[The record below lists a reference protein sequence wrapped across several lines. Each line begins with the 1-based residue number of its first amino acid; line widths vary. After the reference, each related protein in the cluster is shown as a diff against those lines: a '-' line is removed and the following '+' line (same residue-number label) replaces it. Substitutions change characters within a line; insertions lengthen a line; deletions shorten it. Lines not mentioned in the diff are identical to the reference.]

1 MNKKQFI
8 AKIALFPFFSFLL
21 LACGS
26 VLEPSIPTLIP
37 TAIRPEDEQRP
48 TEALALLPTFT
59 NQPDFQP
66 EVAGLTPEPFVT
78 SVATTTPI
86 LPTRTPTRTATPTI
100 TPTSPPTFTPRP
112 TAFPTITPTTVNTP
126 DSQPGNGDNP
136 THTPPPPSSPP
147 PPPPP
152 WTQPTPHPY
161 PQTILPRQGFAATLY
176 SQDNLTF
183 GQWRYIWSDYVPP
196 EYQVIQHIPMVAG
209 GPRSGIPTVEEL
221 QESDSRTPH
230 DYWLALNE
238 CEHQNQCNG
247 SPQSVADFYHNVVDR
262 LYAQGG
268 DPNARLIV
276 GGVNAHPCGIKWLRE
291 FVTYYQDT
299 YGPLPHAGWHFHL
312 YPEIRPQDP
321 VNCTGNWIFDDALF
335 PTPQAAFELWKQHAN
350 NALEFVQTYGHPSD
364 EVWFTEMGCLNY
376 GFHQVQA
383 PVCQADGFMSAYV
396 PLIMGWLNGEG
407 RWVTRYAWYTDW
419 STAYFKV
426 TMLLAEPFAP
436 DYTGP
441 LSLTEVGQF
450 YANLDA
456 AAALPLP
463 WP

>member
-1 MNKKQFI
+1 MNKKQFV
-8 AKIALFPFFSFLL
+8 AKTTLFSFLCFLL
-21 LACGS
+21 LACGTILQP
-26 VLEPSIPTLIP
+26 VIPTLVP
-37 TAIRPEDEQRP
+37 TAISPENEVSA

-59 NQPDFQP
+59 NEPDFRP
-66 EVAGLTPEPFVT
+66 EVAGLTPGNP
-78 SVATTTPI
+78 TTAPTDTPP
-86 LPTRTPTRTATPTI
+86 LPTRTPTRTPTPTI
-100 TPTSPPTFTPRP
+100 TPTSPPTATNVPTLLPTPNFSA
-112 TAFPTITPTTVNTP
+112 TNTP
-126 DSQPGNGDNP
+126 VSQPGGGNG
-136 THTPPPPSSPP
+136 TQTPPTSLPPA
-147 PPPPP
+147 P

-161 PQTILPRQGFAATLY
+161 PSTILPRQGFAATLY
-176 SQDNLTF
+176 SQDNLTL

-209 GPRSGIPTVEEL
+209 GPRSGIPTLEEL

-238 CEHQNQCNG
+238 CEHQNQCNS
-247 SPQSVADFYHNVVDR
+247 SPQAAANFYHNVVDR

-291 FVTYYQDT
+291 FVTYYEDT

-312 YPEIRPQDP
+312 YPELRPADP
-321 VNCTGNWIFDDALF
+321 VNCTGNWIFDDTLF
-335 PTPQAAFELWKQHAN
+335 PTPQAAFDLWQQHAN
-350 NALEFVQTYGHPSD
+350 NALEFVQTYGHPND

-383 PVCQADGFMSAYV
+383 PVCQADGFMAVYV
-396 PLIMGWLNGEG
+396 PLIMGWLNGDG

-419 STAYFKV
+419 STAYFEV